1 MDKISFYLITIKIF
15 QAQGGSGGRGGYGGG
30 AAGRGGNGGEAAGR
44 GGGGGGASG
53 DSQCECGIPCVRRTV
68 RKDGPNKVKY
78 LLRYYK

>member
-1 MDKISFYLITIKIF
+1 MITIKIF

-30 AAGRGGNGGEAAGR
+30 AAGRGGNGGEAVGR
-44 GGGGGGASG
+44 GGGGGGGASG